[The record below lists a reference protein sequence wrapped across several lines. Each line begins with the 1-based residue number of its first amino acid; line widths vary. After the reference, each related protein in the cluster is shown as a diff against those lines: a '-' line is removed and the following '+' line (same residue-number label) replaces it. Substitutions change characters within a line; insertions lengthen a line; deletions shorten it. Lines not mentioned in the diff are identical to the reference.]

1 MKTPSILLGTALVGV
16 GVLSTAVVVLPTAA
30 SSATQCDAALFTIKA
45 GMPGAGSGYAD
56 ARVSARCE
64 GAKLVVTSN
73 GMPSYAFVRK
83 TPNALR
89 TQDWTWTVPTSPKRA
104 ASTTSVRR
112 RMGTVGFTVTG
123 IPIYA
128 AMEGPVPPNE
138 AYGDP
143 KYNGLLDSCGGHTG
157 PASEYHDHV
166 INSSAAC
173 GFAGNT
179 IVGYAIDGF
188 PIYGPRGCMD
198 TACTTTA
205 VMKSGYVRTGNPKKD
220 SWSAY
225 TWKKSSSKT
234 VLDKCNGRTQPDG
247 SYGYHAT
254 AGFPYTI
261 GCFRGTAV
269 AQAGAA
275 GGPMPAMGPGAAGP
289 PPGGPG
295 GPPR

>member
-1 MKTPSILLGTALVGV
+1 MTFADSLWSMKTPSILLGAAVAGAAALAT
-16 GVLSTAVVVLPTAA
+16 TAVVVPTVA
-30 SSATQCDAALFTIKA
+30 SSASECDAALFTIRS
-45 GMPGAGSGYAD
+45 GQPGAGAGYAK
-56 ARVSARCE
+56 AQVSARCT
-64 GAKLVVTSN
+64 GANLVVTSN
-73 GMPSYAFVRK
+73 GMPSYTFVRK

-89 TQDWTWTVPTSPKRA
+89 TQDWTWKVPASPTVA
-104 ASTTSVRR
+104 AGTTSVRR

-123 IPIYA
+123 IPVYA
-128 AMEGPVPPNE
+128 AMEGPMPASE

-157 PASEYHDHV
+157 PAAEYHDHY
-166 INSSAAC
+166 INSAARC

-188 PIYGPRGCMD
+188 PIYGTRGCLD
-198 TACTTTA
+198 TACTKTA

-254 AGFPYTI
+254 TAFPYTI
-261 GCFRGTAV
+261 GCFRGTPV
-269 AQAGAA
+269 TQAGAA
-275 GGPMPAMGPGAAGP
+275 GGPMPPMGP
-289 PPGGPG
+289 PP
-295 GPPR
+295 R